1 MADFSKISPFQ
12 VDPSAIEEAMALT
25 AEDFVPASE
34 GEKENMVEKRKSVSY
49 WRDAARR
56 FKANTVS
63 MVALFIF
70 ICCLIFAFIGPKL
83 IPYSYGDQYRSSLKL
98 GPREY
103 SEGEALINNASS
115 YFDGFYASGLQ
126 AGSITA
132 VMKGDHYIIY
142 KGNTYAWTQEQNEE
156 GVIIGIEKGTGKL
169 VKVYEKDV
177 DPATGAVSKATVL
190 SDGPSEPAD
199 GADELKTV
207 KSVFPHI
214 FGTDSV
220 GRDLMARTMYGARV
234 SILIGIMAAL
244 IVLIIGSIYGAISG
258 LAGGTLDF
266 IMMRIVEL
274 IYSIPE
280 VLIVLLLQVVLREPL
295 QEWIDHSNSSLAQ
308 AAGALGS
315 GIICIFI
322 TFALLYWVTMARIVR
337 GQVLQLRK
345 QEYVTA
351 AIALGAG
358 NKRIIKRHLLPNC
371 VGALVITTCLQ
382 IPSAIF
388 LESFLSFLGLGVS
401 APMASLGSLCSDA
414 LQTITLYPYRL
425 VYPAVILTVIVL
437 TLNLVGDGLR
447 DALDPRLKR

>member
-1 MADFSKISPFQ
+1 MADFSKLSPFQ
-12 VDPSAIEEAMALT
+12 VDPSLIESLELT
-25 AEDFVPASE
+25 AEDFILADDQ
-34 GEKENMVEKRKSVSY
+34 EKEKMVEKRKSVSY

-70 ICCLIFAFIGPKL
+70 IVCLAFAFLGPNF
-83 IPYSYGDQYRSSLKL
+83 IPYGYGDQYRSSQKL
-98 GPREY
+98 GPMEF
-103 SEGEALINNASS
+103 SKDEQLVKDASANLEAFFAT
-115 YFDGFYASGLQ
+115 ALQ

-132 VMKGDHYIIY
+132 LDPGDYYMVY
-142 KGNTYAWTQEQNEE
+142 KGQTYAFSFDTYVDKMIIAVKPGAGENSLVMIDMKDIGEGGSINASTPVPYTQTPAE
-156 GVIIGIEKGTGKL
+156 GAKQ
-169 VKVYEKDV
+169 
-177 DPATGAVSKATVL
+177 
-190 SDGPSEPAD
+190 
-199 GADELKTV
+199 LKIVRT
-207 KSVFPHI
+207 VFPHV

-234 SILIGIMAAL
+234 SIMIGIMAAI
-244 IVLIIGSIYGAISG
+244 IVLFIGSIYGSISG
-258 LAGGTLDF
+258 LAGGAVDF
-266 IMMRIVEL
+266 VMMRIVEL
-274 IYSIPE
+274 IYSIPD
-280 VLIVLLLQVVLREPL
+280 VLIVLLLQVVIKEPL
-295 QEWIDHSNSSLAQ
+295 NEWFDKSDLAI
-308 AAGALGS
+308 AKALSALGS
-315 GIICIFI
+315 GVVSIFI
-322 TFALLYWVTMARIVR
+322 TFAMLYWVTMARIVR

-358 NKRIIKRHLLPNC
+358 NKRIIRRHLLPNC

-414 LQTITLYPYRL
+414 LATITLYPYRL
-425 VYPAVILTVIVL
+425 VYPAVILTIIVL

-447 DALDPRLKR
+447 DALDPRLKK

>member
-12 VDPSAIEEAMALT
+12 VDPSAIEEAMTLT

-63 MVALFIF
+63 MVALFVF
-70 ICCLIFAFIGPKL
+70 LACLFFAFIGPKL
-83 IPYSYGDQYRSSLKL
+83 IPYSYGDQYRSSQKL
-98 GPREY
+98 GPGEF
-103 SEGEALINNASS
+103 SEGEALVKSVSS
-115 YFDGFYASGLQ
+115 QFNTFFATDLQ
-126 AGSITA
+126 AGSLTA
-132 VMKGDHYIIY
+132 LTKGDYY
-142 KGNTYAWTQEQNEE
+142 FTDGGKTYAFTMEKAAEDS
-156 GVIIGIEKGTGKL
+156 IIGVLKDGTFVL
-169 VKVYEKDV
+169 VKDADI
-177 DPATGAVSKATVL
+177 DPASGTIKTYTELPYTDTPAEGAA
-190 SDGPSEPAD
+190 
-199 GADELKTV
+199 ELKMA
-207 KSVFPHI
+207 KRVFPHV

-244 IVLIIGSIYGAISG
+244 IVLVIGSIYGAISG
-258 LAGGTLDF
+258 LAGGGVDF
-266 IMMRIVEL
+266 VMMRIVEL

-295 QEWIDHSNSSLAQ
+295 QLWIDHSDSAIAH

-414 LQTITLYPYRL
+414 LATITMYPYRL
-425 VYPAVILTVIVL
+425 IYPAVILTVIVL

-447 DALDPRLKR
+447 DALDPRLKK